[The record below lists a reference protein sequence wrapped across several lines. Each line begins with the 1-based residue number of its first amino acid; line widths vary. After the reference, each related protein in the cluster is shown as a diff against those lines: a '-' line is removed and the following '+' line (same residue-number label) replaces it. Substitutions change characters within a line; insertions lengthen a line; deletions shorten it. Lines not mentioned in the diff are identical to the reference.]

1 MRVWNQLHVLALL
14 RVLFL
19 SSTSPSSSSLL
30 CYPFIWNIHWGQMQ
44 NCHPAVYLL
53 KQIQSLTRFMNKS
66 LKRQWQWAINWNNEV
81 FLPFLKLYVYDKKY
95 FNGTSLSRMIKN
107 SRGINEKDHHFHIFH
122 VSLKITLTVNCAKK
136 KKSWVWQ
143 WCDKWKICG
152 WRWEALLFL
161 NLWQCVGIKKNLFF
175 RQSYLKL
182 FFRSK
187 DKL

>member
-136 KKSWVWQ
+136 KKVE
-143 WCDKWKICG
+143 CDSGVINGRSVAEDGKPYFFWIYDNVS
-152 WRWEALLFL
+152 EL
-161 NLWQCVGIKKNLFF
+161 KKTYFF
-175 RQSYLKL
+175 AKVI
-182 FFRSK
+182 
-187 DKL
+187 